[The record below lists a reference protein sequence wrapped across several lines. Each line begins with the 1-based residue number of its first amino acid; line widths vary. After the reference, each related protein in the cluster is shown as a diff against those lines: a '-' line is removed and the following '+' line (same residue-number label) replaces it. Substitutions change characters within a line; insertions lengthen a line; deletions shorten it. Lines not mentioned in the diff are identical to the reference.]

1 MSKGFKLGVFAF
13 LALASLL
20 LAPVCGAAVRGDVD
34 GDGAVTISDAV
45 LALRA
50 SVGLTTLSPEAAE
63 VADVAPR
70 PGLQGRAVGD
80 GAVTVSD
87 VVRILQVV
95 VGLLDQSQLSPVVNT
110 HLYVLNGRTP
120 FGSPGTVSVVDIEGM
135 LAKRQDASV
144 VNAFTAGAVPNHMV
158 IAGEL
163 GYIVNSVS
171 NSLQIVDLR
180 THKDVRSPIYLG
192 DGTNPMQVALPG
204 NGKAYVSLLL
214 TDEVAVVDLMSGSV
228 VNRIKVGKAPTGMIS
243 ARGKVYVTNTAFSY
257 DPVANKVTY
266 GKGTVSI
273 IDAGT
278 DRVLKTLDVGMNP
291 QYAALDPKGRIHVA
305 CTGDYGA
312 TPGEIAVI
320 DPRADAVVAVLALG
334 GAPGPIAISFDGRA
348 CVADS
353 INGVTGYDAN
363 TLTVTIPPERGLKL
377 GGSVFDVKVDSMG
390 RFYAALFDKDKVV
403 AFDPSTGE
411 VLAEAP
417 TGSGPQALA
426 VK

>member
-1 MSKGFKLGVFAF
+1 
-13 LALASLL
+13 
-20 LAPVCGAAVRGDVD
+20 
-34 GDGAVTISDAV
+34 
-45 LALRA
+45 
-50 SVGLTTLSPEAAE
+50 
-63 VADVAPR
+63 
-70 PGLQGRAVGD
+70 
-80 GAVTVSD
+80 
-87 VVRILQVV
+87 
-95 VGLLDQSQLSPVVNT
+95 
-110 HLYVLNGRTP
+110 
-120 FGSPGTVSVVDIEGM
+120 
-135 LAKRQDASV
+135 
-144 VNAFTAGAVPNHMV
+144 
-158 IAGEL
+158 
-163 GYIVNSVS
+163 
-171 NSLQIVDLR
+171 
-180 THKDVRSPIYLG
+180 
-192 DGTNPMQVALPG
+192 
-204 NGKAYVSLLL
+204 
-214 TDEVAVVDLMSGSV
+214 
-228 VNRIKVGKAPTGMIS
+228 
-243 ARGKVYVTNTAFSY
+243 
-257 DPVANKVTY
+257 
-266 GKGTVSI
+266 
-273 IDAGT
+273 
-278 DRVLKTLDVGMNP
+278 
-291 QYAALDPKGRIHVA
+291 VA

>member
-1 MSKGFKLGVFAF
+1 MSKGFKPGMFAV

-20 LAPVCGAAVRGDVD
+20 LAPMCSAAIRGDVD
-34 GDGAVTISDAV
+34 GDGSITISDAV

-50 SVGLTTLSPEAAE
+50 SVGLAALSPESVEA
-63 VADVAPR
+63 ADVAPR
-70 PGLQGRAVGD
+70 PGLHGRVVGD

-95 VGLLDQSQLSPVVNT
+95 VGLLDQGQLSPVVNT

-135 LAKRQDASV
+135 LAKRPDASI

-158 IAGEL
+158 IEGEF
-163 GYIVNSVS
+163 GYLVNSVS

-180 THKDVRSPIYLG
+180 TNKDVRPPIYLG

-228 VNRIKVGKAPTGMIS
+228 VSQIKVGKAPTGMIS
-243 ARGKVYVTNTAFSY
+243 AKGKVYVTNTAFSY
-257 DPVANKVTY
+257 DPSANKVTY
-266 GKGTVSI
+266 GQGTISV
-273 IDAGT
+273 IDATT
-278 DRVLKTLDVGMNP
+278 DRVLKTLEVGMNP
-291 QYAALDPKGRIHVA
+291 QYTAVDPKGRIHVA
-305 CTGDYGA
+305 CTGDYGQ

-320 DPRADAVVAVLALG
+320 DPRTDTVVAVLPLG

-353 INGVTGYDAN
+353 INGVTEYDAN

-411 VLAEAP
+411 ILAEAP